1 MPSAGSSGARRLR
14 TLASSGGSRR
24 SSRSATTRAAVGI
37 GAPSAGPGGRE
48 CSDLARAGGQ
58 RFSGSHPCGAGER
71 TAAYALF
78 ERRCRSVG
86 SGGMEP
92 QRGASIRAFV
102 GGLLTANSLGHLA
115 TAAAG
120 KEHLTPLA
128 GRRSGPGVNAVWGLL
143 NLGGGLAVVRG
154 GRSHGS
160 RWGPELHAFGAGA
173 AVFAM
178 WMVEIGRAH
187 V

>member
-1 MPSAGSSGARRLR
+1 
-14 TLASSGGSRR
+14 
-24 SSRSATTRAAVGI
+24 
-37 GAPSAGPGGRE
+37 
-48 CSDLARAGGQ
+48 
-58 RFSGSHPCGAGER
+58 
-71 TAAYALF
+71 
-78 ERRCRSVG
+78 
-86 SGGMEP
+86 MEP

-102 GGLLTANSLGHLA
+102 GGLLAANSLGHLA

-143 NLGGGLAVVRG
+143 NLGGGLAVVRS

-178 WMVEIGRAH
+178 WMVVSNRVLGTNTGPVAERGRH
-187 V
+187 RVTV